1 MLLLHHRFKIN
12 TGLFKANLYILTGDC
27 DKYTSCTEKF
37 MVDLFLGY
45 PEISFDNNK
54 PEKIT

>member
-1 MLLLHHRFKIN
+1 MTLETLDFI
-12 TGLFKANLYILTGDC
+12 TGLFKANLYILTDDC